1 MLIPEHW
8 AEARETRTVAGQER
22 SLRRWGWSSES
33 HAGAVA
39 HARQRL
45 DEAFARL
52 EAGERVVPRERSS
65 PYNGAEGMPIR
76 EELIERFDD
85 AVITRNS
92 YGALCLNVPDI
103 GFADIDLPEGE
114 AGCAGCLL
122 FLGLLGG
129 GGAFALQVESWPLF
143 GLAFVVALVVGVVVD
158 RIQAARSTR
167 TQVMAAELAEERIA
181 AFADGH
187 PDWHLRLY
195 RSPNGYRVMV
205 MHSPLDPAGPETDA
219 FFTAL
224 GADPLYV
231 AMCRRQRCFRARI
244 SPKPWRCGIDDHM
257 TPRGCWPIPE
267 ERMGERQA
275 WVERYNAV
283 AEGYAS
289 CHFLRRLGSE
299 RVDPKAEMV
308 RAVHDKLCQSDLHDL
323 PMA

>member
-1 MLIPEHW
+1 MLIPSHW
-8 AEARETRTVAGQER
+8 SEARETRSIAGRQR
-22 SLRRWGWSSES
+22 TLRRWGWSSDSRE
-33 HAGAVA
+33 AAEA
-39 HARQRL
+39 HADQRL
-45 DEAFARL
+45 DQAFAKL
-52 EAGERVVPRERSS
+52 AAGEQVATRERSS

-76 EELIERFDD
+76 EEVIERFDD

-92 YGALCLNVPDI
+92 YGALCLNTPDI

-122 FLGLLGG
+122 FLGLLAG
-129 GGAFALQVESWPLF
+129 GGAFALQMASWPLF
-143 GLAFVVALVVGVVVD
+143 GLAFVVATIIGVVVHH
-158 RIQAARSTR
+158 IQAARSTH
-167 TQVMAAELAEERIA
+167 TQILAAELAEERLA
-181 AFADGH
+181 AFAADH

-205 MHSPLDPAGPETDA
+205 MHAPLDPAGPETET
-219 FFTAL
+219 FFAAL
-224 GADPLYV
+224 GTDPLYV

-244 SPKPWRCGIDDHM
+244 SPKPWRCGITDHM

-267 ERMGERQA
+267 EGMAEREA
-275 WVERYNAV
+275 WIKRYNQA

-299 RVDPKAEMV
+299 RLHPKADMV
-308 RAVHDKLCQSDLHDL
+308 RAVHDKLCQSDSDL